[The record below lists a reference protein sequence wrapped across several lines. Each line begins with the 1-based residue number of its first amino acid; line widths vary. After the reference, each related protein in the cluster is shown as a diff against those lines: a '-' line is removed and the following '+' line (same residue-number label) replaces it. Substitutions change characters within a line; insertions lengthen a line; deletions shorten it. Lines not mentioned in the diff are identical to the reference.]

1 MQLRG
6 GVVQP
11 LVYKGY
17 TRISPRMD
25 PAQISMAAEQMHIS
39 DMLAA
44 CRETWYDYRERQLCW
59 KAVLLDEIAR
69 SKHKNQ
75 APPSDFIRRKVQHY
89 AEMLQVCESEEQYWI
104 SEQRDL
110 IIRQAKKRA
119 GMRHCPK
126 PPYHE
131 PLTHQELTR
140 MRHT

>member
-6 GVVQP
+6 GVVGS

-17 TRISPRMD
+17 NLNIPCMETT
-25 PAQISMAAEQMHIS
+25 QISMAAEQMHIS

-59 KAVLLDEIAR
+59 KAVLCDEIAR
-69 SKHKNQ
+69 YKHKKQ

-89 AEMLQVCESEEQYWI
+89 AEMLKVCESEEQYWI
-104 SEQRDL
+104 SEQREL

-119 GMRHCPK
+119 GMKHCSKLPL
-126 PPYHE
+126 HE
-131 PLTHQELTR
+131 PLKLNELQRTR
-140 MRHT
+140 HA